1 MNDERNIDEAF
12 LNEMMK
18 RGEKAWA
25 GVKDVTAWVEE
36 LRNGTLDTSD
46 KPTPRT
52 DALMPNQGHKSTM
65 FEHIEDMEAHSRQL
79 ERELNDAMAAL
90 RNLTHEIGRHEGAS
104 MMHPRL
110 TRAIT
115 AATKLTTKTK

>member
-1 MNDERNIDEAF
+1 
-12 LNEMMK
+12 
-18 RGEKAWA
+18 
-25 GVKDVTAWVEE
+25 
-36 LRNGTLDTSD
+36 
-46 KPTPRT
+46 
-52 DALMPNQGHKSTM
+52 M